1 MKHLDDLMDT
11 IRQKILTKW
20 NHRRKIARKMAAKI
34 LPHIVAKL
42 REQSFNLV
50 IDVITYSD
58 GIAEVCAKGGSGI
71 GL

>member
-1 MKHLDDLMDT
+1 
-11 IRQKILTKW
+11 
-20 NHRRKIARKMAAKI
+20 MAGKI

-50 IDVITYSD
+50 IDVITFSD